1 MNQYTEER
9 IRIIKKLK
17 PSIYVKEQPL
27 DQRIKKLK
35 FLSLLNYLLAN
46 LLLIILMIQSAL
58 SLLQYDPSGE
68 SWKKSALLVFITLN
82 LSLQAHLSYIEYLL
96 LKHVRNLKNQEYSI
110 SYINNK
116 ELKELIIRLNNNRF
130 KPYWIVIP
138 SILVMLGSLLSYLE
152 YNPYWD
158 IFALPALLVGAL
170 LSWRL
175 NKEVLQVRNNIEH
188 IESKVVISSVNS

>member
-68 SWKKSALLVFITLN
+68 SWKQSALLVFITLN

-96 LKHVRNLKNQEYSI
+96 LKHIRNLKNQEYSI